1 MTEWLPLVADRPFI
15 MGQMGSFVPPFS
27 PDWTPHGQIHP
38 LPSSFPFF
46 HEKPI
51 GGDSGALGWEW
62 MKYLQ
67 IILAV
72 ALCHYWQKPNKQGYR
87 GKACKYLVFRS
98 RQKVK
103 RFRFRRAF
111 DKSGSFGEILAL
123 PIYLFRVNC
132 FNRLVCL
139 SKLME
144 TT

>member
-27 PDWTPHGQIHP
+27 PDWTPNGQIHP

-72 ALCHYWQKPNKQGYR
+72 ALCHY
-87 GKACKYLVFRS
+87 
-98 RQKVK
+98 
-103 RFRFRRAF
+103 
-111 DKSGSFGEILAL
+111 
-123 PIYLFRVNC
+123 
-132 FNRLVCL
+132 
-139 SKLME
+139 
-144 TT
+144 